1 MLTELS
7 RGRGKLH
14 LDPFL
19 KLIWGEVKLV
29 PPGKIPARRVRYPFP
44 NNFKDLALR
53 LGSRGDSVICRMI
66 QLRRT
71 IFFVTVFLFTL
82 GLRQT
87 AGAEANR
94 NVKLRGGLQNSRIQF
109 EQKKTGRVA
118 FIGGSITQMNGYRPM
133 VSDWLQA
140 RFPNTQFEFINA
152 GISSTDSQTG
162 AFRLGDH
169 VLAKG
174 RIDLLFVEF
183 AVNDDQDARHSRR
196 GCILGMEGIIRQA
209 RLRQPLC
216 DLVVTHFVNPPMLEQ
231 IQSDQVPPAIKAHED
246 VLRHYNVSSVYLAR
260 EVADRIAADKLTWA
274 QYGGTHPKSVGNA
287 VAAELIGELLN
298 RRWAKPLLVNAAKG
312 AAQFPAKPLD
322 AESFFNGRFLSPGLA
337 NRGDGWAWHVPKWRG
352 IPGSFRETF
361 AGLKLLCGGL
371 ADGEV
376 SFEFEGRGVGAYV
389 LAGPDAGVLEVS
401 IDGGEYKPSN
411 LYHHY
416 SRGLHYPRTVMFA
429 TDLAAGKHAIRLRLA
444 KPAGD
449 GAKVTAARILQ
460 FTVN

>member
-1 MLTELS
+1 
-7 RGRGKLH
+7 
-14 LDPFL
+14 
-19 KLIWGEVKLV
+19 
-29 PPGKIPARRVRYPFP
+29 
-44 NNFKDLALR
+44 
-53 LGSRGDSVICRMI
+53 MI
-66 QLRRT
+66 QLTRT
-71 IFFVTVFLFTL
+71 LFFVTVFLFAL
-82 GLRQT
+82 GLGQT

-94 NVKLRGGLQNSRIQF
+94 NAKLRSGLQNSRIQF

-140 RFPNTQFEFINA
+140 RFPDTQFEFINA

-196 GCILGMEGIIRQA
+196 GCILGMEGIIRQM

-231 IQSDQVPPAIKAHED
+231 IQSGQVPPSIKAHED
-246 VLRHYNVSSVYLAR
+246 VLRHYNVSTVYLAR
-260 EVADRIAADKLTWA
+260 EVAERIGAGKLTWA
-274 QYGGTHPKSVGNA
+274 QYGGTHPKPAGNA
-287 VAAELIGELLN
+287 VAAGLIGELLD
-298 RRWAKPLLVNAAKG
+298 RRWAKPLPANAAKG
-312 AAQFPAKPLD
+312 AALLPAKPLD
-322 AESFFNGRFLSPGLA
+322 AASFFNGRFLSPGLA
-337 NRGDGWAWHVPKWRG
+337 KRGDGWAWHVPEWRE

-361 AGLKLLCGGL
+361 AGLKLLCGGR
-371 ADGEV
+371 AGGGV
-376 SFEFEGRGVGAYV
+376 SFEFEGRAVGAYV

-401 IDGGEYKPSN
+401 IDGGEYKPTN

-429 TDLAAGKHAIRLRLA
+429 TDLAAGTALGPAAPGQATRRWGQGNCGANPAICGQLTGQFFGHFTCRTQLGVRSFAREAIVQSQNEASLHA
-444 KPAGD
+444 D
-449 GAKVTAARILQ
+449 
-460 FTVN
+460 

>member
-1 MLTELS
+1 M
-7 RGRGKLH
+7 
-14 LDPFL
+14 
-19 KLIWGEVKLV
+19 
-29 PPGKIPARRVRYPFP
+29 
-44 NNFKDLALR
+44 R
-53 LGSRGDSVICRMI
+53 LGRRGDSVGGRMI
-66 QLRRT
+66 QLT
-71 IFFVTVFLFTL
+71 PAGVFASLFLFVPAL
-82 GLRQT
+82 GQA

-94 NVKLRGGLQNSRIQF
+94 NVNLRGGLQNARIQF

-133 VSDWLQA
+133 VSDWLRS
-140 RFPNTQFEFINA
+140 RFPGTQFEFINA

-169 VLAKG
+169 VLAMG

-196 GCILGMEGIIRQA
+196 GCILGMEGIIRQT

-231 IQSDQVPPAIKAHED
+231 IQSGEVPPSIEAHED

-260 EVADRIAADKLTWA
+260 EVADRIAAGELTWA
-274 QYGGTHPKSVGNA
+274 QYGGTHPKPAGNA
-287 VAAELIGELLN
+287 VASGLIGELLG
-298 RRWAKPLLVNAAKG
+298 RRWAKPLPANVGKSAVLL
-312 AAQFPAKPLD
+312 PAKPLD
-322 AESFFNGRFLSPGLA
+322 SGSFFNGHFLSPGLA
-337 NRGDGWAWHVPKWRG
+337 KRGNWDWHVPEWKK

-361 AGLKLLCGGL
+361 AGLKLLCGGR
-371 ADGEV
+371 ASGGV
-376 SFEFEGRGVGAYV
+376 SFEFEGRAVGAYV
-389 LAGPDAGVLEVS
+389 LAGPDAGVLEGSV
-401 IDGGEYKPSN
+401 DGGEYKPTN

-444 KPAGD
+444 KPPGD
-449 GAKVTAARILQ
+449 GVKGTAARILQ
-460 FTVN
+460 FAVN